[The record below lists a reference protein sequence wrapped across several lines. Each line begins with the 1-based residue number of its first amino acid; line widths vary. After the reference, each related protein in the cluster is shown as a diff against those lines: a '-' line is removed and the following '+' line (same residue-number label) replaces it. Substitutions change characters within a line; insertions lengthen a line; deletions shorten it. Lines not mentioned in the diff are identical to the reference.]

1 MLNSCS
7 INKYIILKELMR
19 DAMLRICFINC
30 YIQMQNSNKFRIEM
44 NSSSFIARVL
54 CKPCIFRH
62 ASGTQRF

>member
-19 DAMLRICFINC
+19 DAMLRICFIQ
-30 YIQMQNSNKFRIEM
+30 IQNSNKFRIEM